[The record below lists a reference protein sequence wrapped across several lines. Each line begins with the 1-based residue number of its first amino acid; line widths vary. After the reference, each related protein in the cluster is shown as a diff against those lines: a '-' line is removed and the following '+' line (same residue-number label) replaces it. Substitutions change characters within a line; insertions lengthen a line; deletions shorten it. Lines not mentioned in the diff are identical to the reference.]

1 MTNQA
6 RIKNIESTVRN
17 ELNTV
22 GRTKRNRQSLRQMLK
37 LRRELK
43 KEAA

>member
-1 MTNQA
+1 MKNKD

-17 ELNTV
+17 ELQTV
-22 GRTKRNRQSLRQMLK
+22 GITERNRAILRKMLK

-43 KEAA
+43 KELE

>member
-1 MTNQA
+1 MKNQD

-17 ELNTV
+17 ELQTV
-22 GRTKRNRQSLRQMLK
+22 GINERNRAILRKMLK

-43 KEAA
+43 KEVA